1 MRSFAG
7 GLTAFFYNAWIGKIP
22 SRTLR
27 RSYLKAYLARF
38 GNGSSVQ
45 MGCRFLNGR
54 KIFLGERNVI
64 NWGCVL
70 DGRKFSI
77 RTGKDVSIGPEATIL
92 TLGHDP
98 QSPDFADQGGDVIVG
113 DRVWIAYRATILPGV
128 TLGEG
133 AVVAARGPRYPGCRA
148 LYDCGRAYPRVKSA
162 NGPGTCAINCTS
174 ILSSNDRRVFMFSR
188 GHITGL

>member
-1 MRSFAG
+1 
-7 GLTAFFYNAWIGKIP
+7 
-22 SRTLR
+22 
-27 RSYLKAYLARF
+27 
-38 GNGSSVQ
+38 

-70 DGRKFSI
+70 DGRKFKI

-98 QSPDFADQGGDVIVG
+98 QSPEFADHGGDVIVG
-113 DRVWIAYRATILPGV
+113 DHVWIAYRAVILPGV

-133 AVVAARGPRYPGCRA
+133 AVVAA
-148 LYDCGRAYPRVKSA
+148 
-162 NGPGTCAINCTS
+162 
-174 ILSSNDRRVFMFSR
+174 SSVVSPDV
-188 GHITGL
+188 